1 MFSYMD
7 EKCVLLLFSILQK
20 KDGKIMIVLLEIYVK
35 ASNRMSKAEKLRT
48 DIKNSINKWLY
59 TIKEKIG
66 SQSVEDKL
74 SKGQGEKKN

>member
-1 MFSYMD
+1 
-7 EKCVLLLFSILQK
+7 
-20 KDGKIMIVLLEIYVK
+20 MIVLLEIYVK

-59 TIKEKIG
+59 TIEEKIG

>member
-1 MFSYMD
+1 MD

-59 TIKEKIG
+59 TIEEKIG

>member
-1 MFSYMD
+1 MD
-7 EKCVLLLFSILQK
+7 EKWVLLLFSILQK

-59 TIKEKIG
+59 TIEEKIG

>member
-1 MFSYMD
+1 MD

>member
-59 TIKEKIG
+59 TIEEKIG